1 MLSLSGAFKSK
12 STLNGLDVDA
22 LYPSPSIPGGPI
34 PDEEHKEVG
43 TRTPSDS
50 SIIYRVT
57 LQSASLFVGRPAS
70 EFTTSRSLRGSGP
83 HDYVRYVNIYS
94 RRCI

>member
-1 MLSLSGAFKSK
+1 MISLSGAFKSK
-12 STLNGLDVDA
+12 STLNGL
-22 LYPSPSIPGGPI
+22 
-34 PDEEHKEVG
+34 DEEHKEVG

-83 HDYVRYVNIYS
+83 HDYVRYVNIYP
-94 RRCI
+94 IDAFK